1 MQDTDRRAVKMG
13 LGAVM
18 LWSTVATA
26 FSLSLQYLAPLQLV
40 TLATAVSWCFFAIR
54 LSSSERWQA
63 MRATSPKARA
73 TGLLVGWLNP
83 GLYYLVLFAAYDRL
97 PAQEAMAINYSWG
110 ITLALL
116 AAPLL
121 RQRLSSGAL
130 LAACISYGGI
140 VVIAT
145 RGAPLSLDFAQPL
158 GVGLALLSTLLWS
171 LYWVINT
178 RLSLD
183 PEVNLFLNFSGALPL
198 LLALL
203 WLSDT
208 PFPTVWQG
216 WAGGL
221 YVGLFEMGIAFVLD
235 GRDESDH
242 LHLADFQP
250 DLFIAPAVAGADLGD
265 RWGASQSHYAD
276 RLNAD
281 PLRALAAASGR
292 ILNSLPVRAGSLL
305 APREQLRPAHHD
317 QAVVWPCCAP
327 HR

>member
-1 MQDTDRRAVKMG
+1 MQDTDRRAVKLG

-26 FSLSLQYLAPLQLV
+26 FSLSLQYLTPLQLV
-40 TLATAVSWCFFAIR
+40 TLATVISWCFFAIR
-54 LSSSERWQA
+54 LSVPERRSALRVTSS
-63 MRATSPKARA
+63 KARA

-121 RQRLSSGAL
+121 RQHLSAGAL

-140 VVIAT
+140 LVIAT

-158 GVGLALLSTLLWS
+158 GVGLALLSTVLWS

-203 WLSDT
+203 WWSNT
-208 PFPTVWQG
+208 PFPTLWQG

-221 YVGLFEMGIAFVLD
+221 YVGLFEMGLAFVLWM
-235 GRDESDH
+235 GAMKATTSTLRISSLIFLSPPLSLVLIWVIAGEPVKAYTLIGLVLILFGLWLQRRAES
-242 LHLADFQP
+242 
-250 DLFIAPAVAGADLGD
+250 
-265 RWGASQSHYAD
+265 
-276 RLNAD
+276 
-281 PLRALAAASGR
+281 
-292 ILNSLPVRAGSLL
+292 
-305 APREQLRPAHHD
+305 
-317 QAVVWPCCAP
+317 
-327 HR
+327 

>member
-1 MQDTDRRAVKMG
+1 MQDTDRRAVKLG

-26 FSLSLQYLAPLQLV
+26 FSLSLQYLTPLQLV
-40 TLATAVSWCFFAIR
+40 TLATFFSWCFFAIR
-54 LSSSERWQA
+54 LSAPERWSA
-63 MRATSPKARA
+63 LRVTSSKARA

-130 LAACISYGGI
+130 LAACISYSGI

-203 WLSDT
+203 WWSGT
-208 PFPTVWQG
+208 PFPALWQG

-221 YVGLFEMGIAFVLD
+221 YVGLFEMGLAFVLWM
-235 GRDESDH
+235 GAMKATNSTLQISSLIFLSPPLSLVLIWVIAGEPVKATTLIGLMLILFGLWLQRRAES
-242 LHLADFQP
+242 
-250 DLFIAPAVAGADLGD
+250 
-265 RWGASQSHYAD
+265 
-276 RLNAD
+276 
-281 PLRALAAASGR
+281 
-292 ILNSLPVRAGSLL
+292 
-305 APREQLRPAHHD
+305 
-317 QAVVWPCCAP
+317 
-327 HR
+327 

>member
-26 FSLSLQYLAPLQLV
+26 FSLSLQYLTPLQLV
-40 TLATAVSWCFFAIR
+40 TLATFFSWCFFAIR
-54 LSSSERWQA
+54 LSAPERWSA
-63 MRATSPKARA
+63 LRVTSSKARA

-110 ITLALL
+110 ITLALI

-130 LAACISYGGI
+130 LAACISYSGI

-203 WLSDT
+203 WWSGT
-208 PFPTVWQG
+208 PFPALWQG

-221 YVGLFEMGIAFVLD
+221 YVGLFEMGLAFVLWM
-235 GRDESDH
+235 GAMKATTSTLRISSLIFLSPPLSLVLIWVIAGEPVKATTLIGLMLILFGLWLQRRAES
-242 LHLADFQP
+242 
-250 DLFIAPAVAGADLGD
+250 
-265 RWGASQSHYAD
+265 
-276 RLNAD
+276 
-281 PLRALAAASGR
+281 
-292 ILNSLPVRAGSLL
+292 
-305 APREQLRPAHHD
+305 
-317 QAVVWPCCAP
+317 
-327 HR
+327 

>member
-1 MQDTDRRAVKMG
+1 MQDTDRRAVKLG

-26 FSLSLQYLAPLQLV
+26 FSLSLQYLTPLQLV
-40 TLATAVSWCFFAIR
+40 TLATVISWCFFAIR
-54 LSSSERWQA
+54 LSAPERRSALRVTSS
-63 MRATSPKARA
+63 KARA

-121 RQRLSSGAL
+121 RQHLSAGAL

-140 VVIAT
+140 LVIAT

-158 GVGLALLSTLLWS
+158 GVGLALLSTVLWS
-171 LYWVINT
+171 LYWVINA

-203 WLSDT
+203 WWSNT
-208 PFPTVWQG
+208 PFPTLWQG

-221 YVGLFEMGIAFVLD
+221 YVGLFEMGLAFVLWM
-235 GRDESDH
+235 GAMKATTSTLRISS
-242 LHLADFQP
+242 LIFLSP
-250 DLFIAPAVAGADLGD
+250 PLSLVLIWVIAGEPVKAYTLIGLVLILLGLWLQ
-265 RWGASQSHYAD
+265 R
-276 RLNAD
+276 
-281 PLRALAAASGR
+281 RAE
-292 ILNSLPVRAGSLL
+292 P
-305 APREQLRPAHHD
+305 
-317 QAVVWPCCAP
+317 
-327 HR
+327 

>member
-26 FSLSLQYLAPLQLV
+26 FSLSLQYLTPLQLV
-40 TLATAVSWCFFAIR
+40 TLATVISWCFFAIR
-54 LSSSERWQA
+54 LSAPERRSALRVTSS
-63 MRATSPKARA
+63 KARA

-121 RQRLSSGAL
+121 RQHLSAGAL

-140 VVIAT
+140 LVIAT

-158 GVGLALLSTLLWS
+158 GVGLALLSTVLWS

-203 WLSDT
+203 WWSDT
-208 PFPTVWQG
+208 PFPTLWQG

-221 YVGLFEMGIAFVLD
+221 YVGLFEMGLAFVLWM
-235 GRDESDH
+235 GAMKATTSTLRISSLIFLSPPLSLVLIWVIAGEPVKAYTLIGLVLILFGLWLQRRAES
-242 LHLADFQP
+242 
-250 DLFIAPAVAGADLGD
+250 
-265 RWGASQSHYAD
+265 
-276 RLNAD
+276 
-281 PLRALAAASGR
+281 
-292 ILNSLPVRAGSLL
+292 
-305 APREQLRPAHHD
+305 
-317 QAVVWPCCAP
+317 
-327 HR
+327 

>member
-1 MQDTDRRAVKMG
+1 MMPNEHRAFKLG
-13 LGAVM
+13 LSAVM

-26 FSLSLQYLAPLQLV
+26 FSISLRYLTPLQLV
-40 TLATAVSWCFFAIR
+40 ALASAVSWCFLSLR
-54 LSSSERWQA
+54 LLQPARWQA
-63 MRATSPKARA
+63 LRATAMRDRLF
-73 TGLLVGWLNP
+73 GLAMGWLNP
-83 GLYYLVLFAAYDRL
+83 ALYYLVLFAAYDRL

-130 LAACISYGGI
+130 LAACMRYGGI

-221 YVGLFEMGIAFVLD
+221 YVGLFEMGIAFVLWM
-235 GRDESDH
+235 GAMKATTSTLRISSLIFLSPPLSLVLIWMIAGEPVQAYT
-242 LHLADFQP
+242 LVGLILI
-250 DLFIAPAVAGADLGD
+250 LFGLWLQ
-265 RWGASQSHYAD
+265 R
-276 RLNAD
+276 
-281 PLRALAAASGR
+281 RAE
-292 ILNSLPVRAGSLL
+292 I
-305 APREQLRPAHHD
+305 
-317 QAVVWPCCAP
+317 
-327 HR
+327 

>member
-26 FSLSLQYLAPLQLV
+26 FSLSLQYLTPLQLV
-40 TLATAVSWCFFAIR
+40 TLATVVSWCFFAIR
-54 LSSSERWQA
+54 LSAPERRSALRVTSS
-63 MRATSPKARA
+63 KARA

-121 RQRLSSGAL
+121 RQHLSAGAL

-140 VVIAT
+140 LVIAT

-158 GVGLALLSTLLWS
+158 GVGLALLSTVLWS

-203 WLSDT
+203 WWSNT
-208 PFPTVWQG
+208 PFPTLWQG

-221 YVGLFEMGIAFVLD
+221 YVGLFEMGLAFVLWM
-235 GRDESDH
+235 GAMKATTSTLRISSLIFLSPPLSLVLIWVIAGEPVKAYTLIGLVLILFGLWLQRRAES
-242 LHLADFQP
+242 
-250 DLFIAPAVAGADLGD
+250 
-265 RWGASQSHYAD
+265 
-276 RLNAD
+276 
-281 PLRALAAASGR
+281 
-292 ILNSLPVRAGSLL
+292 
-305 APREQLRPAHHD
+305 
-317 QAVVWPCCAP
+317 
-327 HR
+327 

>member
-1 MQDTDRRAVKMG
+1 MQDTDRRAVKLG

-26 FSLSLQYLAPLQLV
+26 FSLSLQYLTPLQLV
-40 TLATAVSWCFFAIR
+40 TLATVISWCFFAIR
-54 LSSSERWQA
+54 LSAPERRSALRVTSS
-63 MRATSPKARA
+63 KARA

-121 RQRLSSGAL
+121 RQQLSAGAL

-140 VVIAT
+140 LVIAT

-158 GVGLALLSTLLWS
+158 GVGLALLSTVLWS

-203 WLSDT
+203 WWSNT
-208 PFPTVWQG
+208 PFPTLWQG

-221 YVGLFEMGIAFVLD
+221 YVGLFEMGLAFVLWM
-235 GRDESDH
+235 GAMKATTSTLRISS
-242 LHLADFQP
+242 LIFLSP
-250 DLFIAPAVAGADLGD
+250 PLSLVLIWVIAGEPVKAYTLIGLVLILLGLWLQ
-265 RWGASQSHYAD
+265 R
-276 RLNAD
+276 
-281 PLRALAAASGR
+281 RAE
-292 ILNSLPVRAGSLL
+292 P
-305 APREQLRPAHHD
+305 
-317 QAVVWPCCAP
+317 
-327 HR
+327 

>member
-1 MQDTDRRAVKMG
+1 MQDTDRRAVKLG

-26 FSLSLQYLAPLQLV
+26 FSLSLQYLTPLQLV
-40 TLATAVSWCFFAIR
+40 TLATVISWCFFAIR
-54 LSSSERWQA
+54 LSAPERRSALRVTSS
-63 MRATSPKARA
+63 KARA

-121 RQRLSSGAL
+121 RQRLSAGAL
-130 LAACISYGGI
+130 LAACISYSGI
-140 VVIAT
+140 LVIAT

-158 GVGLALLSTLLWS
+158 GVGLALLSTVLWS

-203 WLSDT
+203 WWSNT
-208 PFPTVWQG
+208 PFPTLWQG

-221 YVGLFEMGIAFVLD
+221 YVGLFEMGIAFVLWM
-235 GRDESDH
+235 GAMKATTSTLRISSLIFLSPPLSLVLIWVIAGEPVKAYTLIGLVLILLGLWLQRRAES
-242 LHLADFQP
+242 
-250 DLFIAPAVAGADLGD
+250 
-265 RWGASQSHYAD
+265 
-276 RLNAD
+276 
-281 PLRALAAASGR
+281 
-292 ILNSLPVRAGSLL
+292 
-305 APREQLRPAHHD
+305 
-317 QAVVWPCCAP
+317 
-327 HR
+327 

>member
-26 FSLSLQYLAPLQLV
+26 FSLSLQYLTPLQLV
-40 TLATAVSWCFFAIR
+40 TLATFFSWCFFAIR
-54 LSSSERWQA
+54 LSAPERWSA
-63 MRATSPKARA
+63 LRVTSSKARA
-73 TGLLVGWLNP
+73 TGLVVGWLNP

-116 AAPLL
+116 AVPLL

-130 LAACISYGGI
+130 LAACISYSGI

-145 RGAPLSLDFAQPL
+145 RGAPLSLEFAQPL

-203 WLSDT
+203 CWSDT
-208 PFPTVWQG
+208 PFPAFWQG

-221 YVGLFEMGIAFVLD
+221 YVGLFEMGLAFVLWM
-235 GRDESDH
+235 GAMKATNSTLRISSLIFLSPPLSLVLIWVIAGEPVKATTLIGLMLILFGLWLQRRAES
-242 LHLADFQP
+242 
-250 DLFIAPAVAGADLGD
+250 
-265 RWGASQSHYAD
+265 
-276 RLNAD
+276 
-281 PLRALAAASGR
+281 
-292 ILNSLPVRAGSLL
+292 
-305 APREQLRPAHHD
+305 
-317 QAVVWPCCAP
+317 
-327 HR
+327 